1 MALPHA
7 RPLDVIDVAPQG
19 ERLHG
24 QPSTSLI
31 KTDRLQL
38 LHLVLAAHQDL
49 PRHHVDD
56 ECTIHCLEGEV
67 DVMMGVGVR
76 QLRPGQVI
84 VVPAKEPHSVKARAE
99 SALLVTL
106 LLHSGDAGSQGGG
119 GRHYLQGKETPIQP

>member
-67 DVMMGVGVR
+67 DVMMGAGVR

-106 LLHSGDAGSQGGG
+106 LLRGGDAGSQGGG
-119 GRHYLQGKETPIQP
+119 GRRYVQGKETPIKP